1 MGYCGQ
7 PTKDLVTVVIP
18 TLREV
23 GGVGLVIDELKSLGF
38 KNILVVD
45 GGSDDGTVEV
55 AASKGVKVVLQ
66 EGVGKAD
73 AVKTALKYVSTPY
86 MLLIDG
92 DHSYDPSRVDLM
104 LSLMPEYD
112 EVIGARLFGRE
123 NIPLIN
129 RFGNY
134 VITKVFNVL
143 FGTKLKDVCSGMWLI
158 KTEVLKEVWFESRG
172 FSVEVEV
179 AAHVA
184 STSRR
189 IAEVGIN
196 YRERVGKP
204 KLRRYHGLKILF
216 DALRLTWRYNPALL
230 IFGTGALALIPA
242 LAIVSWVAYE
252 LLINNVKHY
261 VWAILGVTLGGVGV
275 ISLLLAM
282 IALYIKRF
290 EYRVIEKI
298 EKLKKGLSGSS
309 C

>member
-55 AASKGVKVVLQ
+55 AASKGAKVVLQ

-92 DHSYDPSRVDLM
+92 DYSYDPSRVDLM

-134 VITKVFNVL
+134 VITKVFNIL

-189 IAEVGIN
+189 ITEVGIN

-204 KLRRYHGLKILF
+204 KLRKYHGLKILF

-230 IFGTGALALIPA
+230 IFGAGALALIPA

-298 EKLKKGLSGSS
+298 EKLKKSLSGSS